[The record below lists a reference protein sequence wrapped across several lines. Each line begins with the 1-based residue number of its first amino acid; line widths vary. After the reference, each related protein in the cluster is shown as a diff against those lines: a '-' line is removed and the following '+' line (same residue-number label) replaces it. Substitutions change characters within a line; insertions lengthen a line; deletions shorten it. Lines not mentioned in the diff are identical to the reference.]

1 MKRLLALTLA
11 AALALS
17 LVACGGS
24 GGTGDNSTP
33 GGGNGDTTSTD
44 KPGNESN
51 ATAFSYSSFISAF
64 NDNELKA
71 KSTYIG
77 GNYKISAFVRNVESD
92 FCILEI
98 LGAVAQDYVF
108 KVELPTDDLMELSK
122 GQRVTV
128 EGTIEAIEGR
138 QILVTSASLVSDSF
152 EIEATVLSLVYAST
166 SSDKPYYCTAM
177 VDSMDNSSNILCN
190 IYLDGDSLATL
201 EVQQRIAVSGN
212 VYCLSTN
219 PLEGGVHE
227 YNGEKILFEVQNAK
241 IEKNG

>member
-1 MKRLLALTLA
+1 MKKLLALMLA

-24 GGTGDNSTP
+24 GGTGDNNTP
-33 GGGNGDTTSTD
+33 SGGNGDTTSTD
-44 KPGNESN
+44 NPGNESS
-51 ATAFSYSSFISAF
+51 ATAFNYSSFISAF
-64 NDNELKA
+64 DDNELKA

-77 GNYKISAFVRNVESD
+77 SNYKISAFVRNVESD

-108 KVELPTDDLMELSK
+108 KVELPIDDLMELSK

-128 EGTIEAIEGR
+128 EGIIEAIEGK
-138 QILVTSASLVSDSF
+138 QILVTSASLASDNF
-152 EIEATVLSLVYAST
+152 EIEATVLSLIYAST
-166 SSDKPYYCTAM
+166 SNDKPYYCTAR
-177 VDSMDNSSNILCN
+177 VASMDNSSDILCN
-190 IYLDGDSLATL
+190 IYLDGDSLASL
-201 EVQQRIAVSGN
+201 EEQQQIAVSGK

-241 IEKNG
+241 IAKNG